1 MEKTI
6 NEKIAEALLVIR
18 PNAQWSLSGD
28 DYSNL
33 QWLDNEQSAPSW
45 EEVKAEI
52 DNPTPRPELTIQEK
66 LAIAGIS
73 FDELKA
79 ALGGN

>member
-1 MEKTI
+1 M
-6 NEKIAEALLVIR
+6 NEKIAQALSVIR
-18 PNAQWSLSGD
+18 PNAEWSLSGD
-28 DYSNL
+28 DYNNL
-33 QWLDNEQSAPSW
+33 QWLDNEQTAPSW